1 MRALLAGL
9 RRFAGERVQYY
20 RDDREAIAADNI
32 RALQT
37 SSCLTLGFLLVFL
50 AVSPWALPGWR
61 PSVWHLAFVPAAA
74 GMCVLAAV
82 LGRRGKKQPAL
93 GTALCVL
100 YEAVLYLGVLLIDA
114 PGSPE
119 APATFLSL
127 VVIAM
132 PALFNLPF
140 RITYGLILLAAA
152 GYTAAALLYKP
163 SLLVRYDLFQLAA
176 SVVFSLAV
184 SYMTSD
190 LRIRAYKVRRA
201 YQQQSTH
208 DLLLPELYNRAAFEQ
223 AVRSSLAAAGPGD
236 VFAFGVVDL
245 DDFKQINDTQGHL
258 FGDTVLQSLG
268 RAMREV
274 GRPGDLVGRFGGDE
288 FVLFA
293 QGNISEEGVR
303 QRFGRL
309 GDALKEAVPPGCPVS
324 ITCSLGIV
332 CASGQGVE
340 YEQLFRQADA
350 ALYRAKAM
358 GKNTFCLTRYQPE

>member
-1 MRALLAGL
+1 MP
-9 RRFAGERVQYY
+9 
-20 RDDREAIAADNI
+20 I
-32 RALQT
+32 
-37 SSCLTLGFLLVFL
+37 
-50 AVSPWALPGWR
+50 
-61 PSVWHLAFVPAAA
+61 
-74 GMCVLAAV
+74 
-82 LGRRGKKQPAL
+82 
-93 GTALCVL
+93 
-100 YEAVLYLGVLLIDA
+100 
-114 PGSPE
+114 
-119 APATFLSL
+119 TFLSL
-127 VVIAM
+127 AVIAM

-140 RITYGLILLAAA
+140 LFTYGLILLAVA
-152 GYTAAALLYKP
+152 GYTAAAFLYKP
-163 SLLVRYDLFQLAA
+163 PMLFRHDLFQLAA
-176 SVVFSLAV
+176 AVGFSLAV

-223 AVRSSLAAAGPGD
+223 AVRSSRAAAGPGD

-303 QRFGRL
+303 RRFERL

>member
-1 MRALLAGL
+1 MCGWTGHNQGNLPL
-9 RRFAGERVQYY
+9 RVC
-20 RDDREAIAADNI
+20 EAARPSAWFSGKFCPQGNI
-32 RALQT
+32 R
-37 SSCLTLGFLLVFL
+37 
-50 AVSPWALPGWR
+50 
-61 PSVWHLAFVPAAA
+61 
-74 GMCVLAAV
+74 
-82 LGRRGKKQPAL
+82 GK
-93 GTALCVL
+93 
-100 YEAVLYLGVLLIDA
+100 E
-114 PGSPE
+114 
-119 APATFLSL
+119 FLSRDCAQKW
-127 VVIAM
+127 V
-132 PALFNLPF
+132 PPKS
-140 RITYGLILLAAA
+140 
-152 GYTAAALLYKP
+152 AALL
-163 SLLVRYDLFQLAA
+163 
-176 SVVFSLAV
+176 
-184 SYMTSD
+184 
-190 LRIRAYKVRRA
+190 RRA
-201 YQQQSTH
+201 LGLVS
-208 DLLLPELYNRAAFEQ
+208 AW
-223 AVRSSLAAAGPGD
+223 AGCY
-236 VFAFGVVDL
+236 VVDL

-303 QRFGRL
+303 RRFERL

>member
-37 SSCLTLGFLLVFL
+37 SSCLTLGFLLMFL

-93 GTALCVL
+93 STALCVL

-119 APATFLSL
+119 APTIFLPL

-176 SVVFSLAV
+176 SVVF
-184 SYMTSD
+184 
-190 LRIRAYKVRRA
+190 
-201 YQQQSTH
+201 
-208 DLLLPELYNRAAFEQ
+208 PW
-223 AVRSSLAAAGPGD
+223 RSA
-236 VFAFGVVDL
+236 
-245 DDFKQINDTQGHL
+245 I
-258 FGDTVLQSLG
+258 
-268 RAMREV
+268 
-274 GRPGDLVGRFGGDE
+274 
-288 FVLFA
+288 
-293 QGNISEEGVR
+293 
-303 QRFGRL
+303 
-309 GDALKEAVPPGCPVS
+309 
-324 ITCSLGIV
+324 
-332 CASGQGVE
+332 
-340 YEQLFRQADA
+340 
-350 ALYRAKAM
+350 
-358 GKNTFCLTRYQPE
+358 